1 MNNLRS
7 SRRVIGEEKK
17 LAKRE
22 NCTSITLT
30 HCYGFYQKY
39 VLFQVQKNNVSYLKF
54 WIVILAIWW
63 WTEYMYCKVLK
74 NFEKY
79 KTCCKRPFCA
89 PFKMSIK
96 TKWTSLKTPLNCIFY
111 PSQNKFCFFWKQF
124 WVVCVYQQQD
134 SWSPIFQGWWP
145 AFWPQE
151 GSQKSHSIVFLL
163 HIWWSWWMK

>member
-54 WIVILAIWW
+54 WIVILAIGDGLSICIVKCWK
-63 WTEYMYCKVLK
+63 TLK
-74 NFEKY
+74 N
-79 KTCCKRPFCA
+79 
-89 PFKMSIK
+89 IK
-96 TKWTSLKTPLNCIFY
+96 LAVKDHFVHLLKW
-111 PSQNKFCFFWKQF
+111 
-124 WVVCVYQQQD
+124 V
-134 SWSPIFQGWWP
+134 
-145 AFWPQE
+145 
-151 GSQKSHSIVFLL
+151 
-163 HIWWSWWMK
+163 